1 MSNEQLERI
10 KQEILRYRPEADGG
24 MNLADMQEQVNAMFL
39 LVKDPEVRTVLSK
52 FGLIALRTYTESA
65 SILGSFFAP
74 LMLMLLAGIRVNEPA
89 QVER

>member
-24 MNLADMQEQVNAMFL
+24 MNLADMQEQVNAMSL
-39 LVKDPEVRTVLSK
+39 LLEDPEVYGVLSK
-52 FGLIALRTYTESA
+52 FSLITLRAYAKSA
-65 SILGSFFAP
+65 SILGSFFPP

-89 QVER
+89 PVER